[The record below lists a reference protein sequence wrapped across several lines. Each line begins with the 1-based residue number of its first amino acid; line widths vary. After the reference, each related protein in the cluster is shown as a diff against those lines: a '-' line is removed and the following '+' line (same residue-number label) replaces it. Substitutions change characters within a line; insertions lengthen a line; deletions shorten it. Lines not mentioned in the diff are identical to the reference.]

1 MTSVNKLL
9 LPPELDGDGQKQ
21 KEEKRNTSL
30 RMYHYFTAIERMRK
44 DENVSQENVQH
55 FIKIHAIREA
65 TGGSYKKASEMY
77 EAYKNYVEQ
86 TPADVRGL
94 NIPPAIQDT
103 ILEVFNYVNWY
114 YQMSFSSI
122 ETQNLSIIKN
132 EREQFQQECAELKV
146 QLADYQVSLE
156 NSQQQLTRVTKAE
169 NTLSAQ
175 LAELNELFSKSQ
187 QTNEILSRD
196 LSEAIQAKHYLEQTI
211 ADLRQQNSERKQELN
226 QQAETNR
233 SLVKENKDLSSSLN
247 DRKSELEN
255 VRRDHDA
262 ATKSRDA
269 LKEENSRLVRES
281 SELHEEQQKLQA
293 EKERLDKELVASIS
307 EQTEHSKLIE
317 TLETS
322 VTKLEAELAQSEIV
336 SSRLQADNVTLM
348 GQLSTATTE
357 LETNH
362 ALLKSSQTDVERLS
376 KMVEQFKDD
385 IRANAALLTAE
396 KTISESLRQTIGML
410 AQGKQQ

>member
-44 DENVSQENVQH
+44 DENVSQENVQN

-65 TGGSYKKASEMY
+65 TGGSYEKASKMY
-77 EAYKNYVEQ
+77 EAYKDYVEK

-132 EREQFQQECAELKV
+132 ERDQFQQECAEFKV
-146 QLADYQVSLE
+146 QLADYQLSLE
-156 NSQQQLTRVTKAE
+156 KTQQQLTLVTEAE

-175 LAELNELFSKSQ
+175 LVELNELFSKSQ

-226 QQAETNR
+226 QQVETNR

-307 EQTEHSKLIE
+307 VQTEHSKLIE

-322 VTKLEAELAQSEIV
+322 VTKLETELAQSEIV
-336 SSRLQADNVTLM
+336 SSRLQADNVTLK
-348 GQLSTATTE
+348 GQLSTVTTE
-357 LETNH
+357 LETNN
-362 ALLKSSQTDVERLS
+362 ALLKSSQTDVERMS

>member
-30 RMYHYFTAIERMRK
+30 RMYHYFTVIERMRK

-132 EREQFQQECAELKV
+132 ERDQFQQECAEFKV
-146 QLADYQVSLE
+146 QLADYQLSLE
-156 NSQQQLTRVTKAE
+156 KTQQQLTLVTEAE

-175 LAELNELFSKSQ
+175 LVELNELFSKSQ

-226 QQAETNR
+226 QQVETNR

-281 SELHEEQQKLQA
+281 SELHEEQQKLHA

-307 EQTEHSKLIE
+307 VQTEHSKLIE

-336 SSRLQADNVTLM
+336 SSRLKEDNVTLK
-348 GQLSTATTE
+348 GQLSTVTTE

-396 KTISESLRQTIGML
+396 RTISESLRQTISVL
-410 AQGKQQ
+410 AQAKQQ

>member
-44 DENVSQENVQH
+44 DENVSQENVQN

-65 TGGSYKKASEMY
+65 TGGSYEKASKMY
-77 EAYKNYVEQ
+77 EAYKDYVEK

-132 EREQFQQECAELKV
+132 ERDQFQQECAEFKV
-146 QLADYQVSLE
+146 QLADYQLSLE
-156 NSQQQLTRVTKAE
+156 KTQQQLTLVTEAE

-175 LAELNELFSKSQ
+175 LVELNELFSKSQ

-226 QQAETNR
+226 QQVETNR

-307 EQTEHSKLIE
+307 VQTEHSKLIE

-336 SSRLQADNVTLM
+336 SSRLQADNVTLK
-348 GQLSTATTE
+348 GQLSTVTTE
-357 LETNH
+357 LETNN
-362 ALLKSSQTDVERLS
+362 ALLKSSQTDVERMS

-396 KTISESLRQTIGML
+396 KTISESLRQTIGIL

>member
-122 ETQNLSIIKN
+122 ETQKVSIIQN
-132 EREQFQQECAELKV
+132 ERDQFELECAELKGR
-146 QLADYQVSLE
+146 LADCQLSLV
-156 NSQQQLTRVTKAE
+156 NTQQQLTRVTEAE

-175 LAELNELFSKSQ
+175 LVELNELYSKAQ
-187 QTNEILSRD
+187 QTNESLSRD

-211 ADLRQQNSERKQELN
+211 ADLRQQNNERKQELN
-226 QQAETNR
+226 QQVETNQ
-233 SLVKENKDLSSSLN
+233 SLVKENKDLAGSLN

-255 VRRDHDA
+255 VRREHDA
-262 ATKSRDA
+262 TAKSRDA
-269 LKEENSRLVRES
+269 LQEVNNRLSGEN
-281 SELHEEQQKLQA
+281 SELHAKQQKLQS
-293 EKERLDKELVASIS
+293 ENERLEKELVTSASV
-307 EQTEHSKLIE
+307 QTEHSKLIV
-317 TLETS
+317 TLEAS
-322 VTKLEAELAQSEIV
+322 VTRLESQVEQSEV
-336 SSRLQADNVTLM
+336 ASSRLQADNVSLK
-348 GQLSTATTE
+348 GQLSTASIE
-357 LETNH
+357 LEANN
-362 ALLKSSQTDVERLS
+362 ALLASSQTEVERMS
-376 KMVEQFKDD
+376 KMIEQFKDD

-396 KTISESLRQTIGML
+396 KTISESLRQTISVL
-410 AQGKQQ
+410 AQAKQQ